1 MLAQDYAAF
10 SGRNT
15 PYAGDLAR
23 AQAESGWDVGRLK
36 REAKKRRIGESDLA
50 QCTLHVVCLRRKG
63 CMECGMEGAAVCSL
77 HHVRAP
83 SYRAV
88 HVYVQLS
95 FLCIRKLTPSPAS
108 AHGNRAARTPTAPH
122 ARLSP
127 RTGE

>member
-50 QCTLHVVCLRRKG
+50 QCTLHVVCMRR
-63 CMECGMEGAAVCSL
+63 
-77 HHVRAP
+77 
-83 SYRAV
+83 
-88 HVYVQLS
+88 
-95 FLCIRKLTPSPAS
+95 
-108 AHGNRAARTPTAPH
+108 RAAWSAEWKAWRFARCTMSALLLTELYIDTFSCHTPIE
-122 ARLSP
+122 SS
-127 RTGE
+127 